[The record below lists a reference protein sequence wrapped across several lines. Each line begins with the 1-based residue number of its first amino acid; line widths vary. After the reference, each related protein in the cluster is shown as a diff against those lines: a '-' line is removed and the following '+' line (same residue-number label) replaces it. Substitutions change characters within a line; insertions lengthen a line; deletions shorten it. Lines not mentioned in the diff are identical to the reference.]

1 MNIFKE
7 YGDYLHGKG
16 DYSGAVQQYIKTI
29 GKLIP
34 SYVIRKVRGGGTV
47 VLVRS
52 WETLPVCD
60 CSFRRMFWVVVTGLW
75 GRFAF

>member
-34 SYVIRKVRGGGTV
+34 SYVIRKVALSRE
-47 VLVRS
+47 LVSLGFVRECKHS
-52 WETLPVCD
+52 D
-60 CSFRRMFWVVVTGLW
+60 F
-75 GRFAF
+75 